1 MWWCLVGACTSNLFP
16 QPLLKSVPRMYR
28 LFLSRDRAIQKSLR
42 LLLDSSVCSCSN
54 CATSGLSTQ
63 SSWLHQPRHVL
74 KFLPE
79 PVVLPT
85 STQRVFFTH
94 IQKRRTSSIRIYK
107 YQVVSRDLALSAFPF
122 VRLFNTLQ
130 FRLAMYSHARAQ
142 RHLFG
147 VSSRRQRRYRRREG
161 GSSLDRVD
169 EAGILICDVR
179 QGRLIGASLCGLYLL
194 CFVLDLC

>member
-1 MWWCLVGACTSNLFP
+1 VL
-16 QPLLKSVPRMYR
+16 LLKLRHLRPQYSVFMASPAATCAQI
-28 LFLSRDRAIQKSLR
+28 LARARRSAYI
-42 LLLDSSVCSCSN
+42 N
-54 CATSGLSTQ
+54 TTS
-63 SSWLHQPRHVL
+63 
-74 KFLPE
+74 
-79 PVVLPT
+79 
-85 STQRVFFTH
+85 FFTH